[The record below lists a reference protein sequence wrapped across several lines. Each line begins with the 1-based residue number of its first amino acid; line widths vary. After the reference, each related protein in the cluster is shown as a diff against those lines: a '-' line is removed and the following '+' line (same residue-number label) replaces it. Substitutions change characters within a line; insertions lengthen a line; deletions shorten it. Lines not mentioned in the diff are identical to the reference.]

1 MKKTAAID
9 GSGLFDE
16 RTLVA
21 FPLEA
26 LEMSVC
32 PVGTTPK
39 A

>member
-21 FPLEA
+21 FPLEGKVSA
-26 LEMSVC
+26 QPTDEV
-32 PVGTTPK
+32 
-39 A
+39 